1 MGGAAGEVRGV
12 AQGLLASRGVACKQ
26 GERYYGTEKEDE
38 KLIVLSGGGGGGL
51 TVTVLVT
58 AILDIDNAA
67 DPVSDNESR
76 LNDLK
81 PPKYKKIIYISAQSL

>member
-1 MGGAAGEVRGV
+1 MSAEWR
-12 AQGLLASRGVACKQ
+12 
-26 GERYYGTEKEDE
+26 
-38 KLIVLSGGGGGGL
+38 GGGY
-51 TVTVLVT
+51 TVSVRVT
-58 AILDIDNAA
+58 AILDTDNAA

>member
-1 MGGAAGEVRGV
+1 MESPG
-12 AQGLLASRGVACKQ
+12 
-26 GERYYGTEKEDE
+26 KEDE
-38 KLIVLSGGGGGGL
+38 KLIVLSGDGGGGGGL

-81 PPKYKKIIYISAQSL
+81 PPKYKKIIYISAHRPDWVQIRSS

>member
-1 MGGAAGEVRGV
+1 M
-12 AQGLLASRGVACKQ
+12 
-26 GERYYGTEKEDE
+26 
-38 KLIVLSGGGGGGL
+38 IVLSGGGGL
-51 TVTVLVT
+51 TVSLVT
-58 AILDIDNAA
+58 AILDTDNAA